1 MKKSY
6 YRAYI
11 GTNSVRGSRG
21 IYSVRIDADTFE
33 AKVISAA
40 PAYNSGGVALDR
52 SEKFLYAVSEGM
64 TFDGYADGGVSSYR
78 IKQDGSLTKMGGQ
91 RSYGQRTCC
100 VAVDSERKNVYAC
113 NFYQGTW
120 AAFPVVKDGNV
131 LDGSV
136 PDGSILPARLVIKP
150 PADAGWKALHCVAPI
165 GEEYVGVI
173 SLAECALVIYRG
185 QDGRRITSYEFPGQ
199 PFPRY
204 FETVGKYIYAMMQM
218 PDHIYV
224 FEEHLRENSSI
235 RLIQKISVMDES
247 YRGMAATSTLRATPD
262 GRFLLA
268 ANRPSGTITVFERR
282 EDGTLHRRNI
292 VELAGKGPRDF
303 HISRDGKIVVTA
315 LQHSDEISVH
325 EMDYESGTLVSRG
338 ERVSI
343 PSPAAVAVSG
353 RMDI

>member
-6 YRAYI
+6 YQAYI
-11 GTNSVRGSRG
+11 GTNSVRGSQG
-21 IYSVRIDADTFE
+21 IYSVRIDADTFG
-33 AKVISAA
+33 AKILSAA
-40 PAYNSGGVALDR
+40 PAYNAGGVALDK
-52 SEKFLYAVSEGM
+52 SERFLYAVSEGM
-64 TFDGYADGGVSSYR
+64 TFDGYADGGVTSWR
-78 IKQDGSLTKMGGQ
+78 VEQDGSLTKLGGE

-100 VAVDSERKNVYAC
+100 VAVDSERENVYAC

-120 AAFPVVKDGNV
+120 TAFPVAKDENV
-131 LDGSV
+131 LN
-136 PDGSILPARLVIKP
+136 GSILPARLVIKP

-185 QDGRRITSYEFPGQ
+185 QDGKRITSYEFPGQ

-204 FETVGKYIYAMMQM
+204 FETSGKYIYAMMQM
-218 PDHIYV
+218 PDDIYV
-224 FEEHLRENSSI
+224 FEEHLRENGSI

-268 ANRPSGTITVFERR
+268 ANRPSSTITVFERG
-282 EDGTLHRRNI
+282 EDGTLLRRNI
-292 VELAGKGPRDF
+292 VELPGKGPRDF
-303 HISRDGKIVVTA
+303 HISRDGKVVVTA
-315 LQHSDEISVH
+315 LQHSDEISIH
-325 EMDYESGTLVSRG
+325 EMDYENGTLISRG
-338 ERVSI
+338 EGVSI